1 MAFEKVHIFGR
12 YVLAVGLVTFAFST
26 ILGWAYYGERAF
38 EYLFGKKPM
47 ILFRIVYSVVIFVGS
62 VSANQLVWDIA
73 DTFNAFMAIPNL
85 ICLLLLNGV
94 IVSETKKYLWSDNVD
109 GVDDTPI
116 PQLEK

>member
-1 MAFEKVHIFGR
+1 M
-12 YVLAVGLVTFAFST
+12 VLES
-26 ILGWAYYGERAF
+26 EN
-38 EYLFGKKPM
+38 E
-47 ILFRIVYSVVIFVGS
+47 FVG
-62 VSANQLVWDIA
+62 VLA